1 MLDST
6 RVGLSLT
13 LLLTRV
19 SMNNRKS
26 QNQHL
31 DSSGVDER
39 VHAQAIRQ
47 LLRARTR
54 LIVCFWTLPVY
65 ILIVWVLLSNRQPID
80 LFMFFYF
87 SLCAG
92 FWIDMVRRRCPVC
105 AKQFYVKSVLLNLN
119 TRKCVHCSFS
129 TGRNFRE

>member
-1 MLDST
+1 
-6 RVGLSLT
+6 
-13 LLLTRV
+13 
-19 SMNNRKS
+19 MNNRKS
-26 QNQHL
+26 KNQIL
-31 DSSGVDER
+31 GNSSVDET
-39 VHAQAIRQ
+39 VHAKAVRK

-54 LIVCFWTLPVY
+54 LIVCFWTLPLY
-65 ILIVWVLLSNRQPID
+65 ILIVWVLLSARQPID
-80 LFMFFYF
+80 LFMFVYF

-129 TGRNFRE
+129 TSRNFQE

>member
-1 MLDST
+1 
-6 RVGLSLT
+6 
-13 LLLTRV
+13 
-19 SMNNRKS
+19 MNNRKS

-31 DSSGVDER
+31 GSSGVDEK

-80 LFMFFYF
+80 LFMFFILVF
-87 SLCAG
+87 VQG
-92 FWIDMVRRRCPVC
+92 F
-105 AKQFYVKSVLLNLN
+105 
-119 TRKCVHCSFS
+119 
-129 TGRNFRE
+129 G

>member
-6 RVGLSLT
+6 RVGLSIT

-19 SMNNRKS
+19 KMNNRKS

-31 DSSGVDER
+31 GSSGVDER

-105 AKQFYVKSVLLNLN
+105 AKQFYVKSVLLNSVSYTHL
-119 TRKCVHCSFS
+119 TLPTIYSV
-129 TGRNFRE
+129 